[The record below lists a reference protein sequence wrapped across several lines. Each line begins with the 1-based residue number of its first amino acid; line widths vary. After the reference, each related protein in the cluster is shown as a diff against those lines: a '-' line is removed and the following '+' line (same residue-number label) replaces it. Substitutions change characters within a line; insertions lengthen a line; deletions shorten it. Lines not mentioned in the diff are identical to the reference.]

1 MKKGIIFDLDGTLV
15 DSLYFWNHIGST
27 YLRYKGILDDN
38 IDNETNNMTIE
49 EAASYIK
56 NKYNIE
62 ESISF
67 IRMQINC
74 MIEEQYFHKLKL
86 NDGVLEFVEYFY
98 AHNYKLIIATD
109 TPKPLAIAILKRYG
123 IADYFIDVITTIK
136 VKAAKDKP
144 NIYDY
149 CCLRMQLNKED
160 VVVYE
165 DDNMAIDTLK
175 KANYDVIGYG
185 NNTNAIYKIESFKDE
200 ASYKMLE
207 KMI

>member
-136 VKAAKDKP
+136 VIAAKDKP

>member
-27 YLRYKGILDDN
+27 YLKYKGILDDK
-38 IDNETNNMTIE
+38 IDSETNNMTIE

-62 ESISF
+62 ESVSY

-74 MIEEQYFHKLKL
+74 MIEEQYFHKLNL
-86 NDGVLEFVEYFY
+86 NEGVIEFVEYFY

-109 TPKPLAIAILKRYG
+109 TPKPLAIAILKRFG
-123 IADYFIDVITTIK
+123 ISEYFIDVITTIK
-136 VKAAKDKP
+136 VKASKDKP

-149 CCLRMQLNKED
+149 CCLRMQLGKED

-165 DDNMAIDTLK
+165 DDNMAIKTLMD
-175 KANYDVIGYG
+175 ANYDVVGYG

>member
-123 IADYFIDVITTIK
+123 II
-136 VKAAKDKP
+136 
-144 NIYDY
+144 
-149 CCLRMQLNKED
+149 
-160 VVVYE
+160 
-165 DDNMAIDTLK
+165 
-175 KANYDVIGYG
+175 
-185 NNTNAIYKIESFKDE
+185 
-200 ASYKMLE
+200 
-207 KMI
+207 

>member
-149 CCLRMQLNKED
+149 CCLRMQLNQED